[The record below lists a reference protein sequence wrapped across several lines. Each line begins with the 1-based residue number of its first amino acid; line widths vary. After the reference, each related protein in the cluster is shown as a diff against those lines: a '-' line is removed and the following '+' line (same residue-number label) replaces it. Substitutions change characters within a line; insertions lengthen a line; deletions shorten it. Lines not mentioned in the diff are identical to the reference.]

1 MFEIHWEDIDQVGG
15 RIWVHRARVRLL
27 VKGTKTPS
35 STRYVR
41 ILPGAKR
48 ALDLARPQSY
58 LSGAHIF
65 ICLRSGLPWREEMLR
80 LAWQRTC
87 LRGGVRYRPAKHFR
101 HTYAHRMLTA
111 GEDLAFI
118 SRELGHKDLA
128 VTARI
133 YAGLL
138 DEIGAG
144 QDTFGQRANRMY
156 GEDVPLSK

>member
-1 MFEIHWEDIDQVGG
+1 
-15 RIWVHRARVRLL
+15 
-27 VKGTKTPS
+27 
-35 STRYVR
+35 
-41 ILPGAKR
+41 
-48 ALDLARPQSY
+48 
-58 LSGAHIF
+58 
-65 ICLRSGLPWREEMLR
+65 WREEMLR